1 MYDIVINK
9 KFLTLI
15 LGSFLWLSQ
24 FTQAAEINILSER
37 QEFLLRPFLDVFEEK
52 TGIKANVAYLKKG
65 SLERLKQQPAS
76 VDVLLT
82 VDIANLTAIADAGLF
97 QTIQSKVIEQNVP
110 ANYRDPKG
118 LWTALTARA
127 RVIYYSKERV
137 KASELS
143 TYEALGDSGNKHRVC
158 TRSGY
163 HKYNVALISS
173 MIAEHGVARTKT
185 WLLGM
190 KNNRGRKP
198 SGNDRGQVKAI
209 YHGQCD
215 VALGNTYYMGK
226 MLERE
231 DQHAWAASVGIYFPN
246 QSGRGTH
253 MNISGGAVI
262 KAAKNKASAV
272 KLLEFLS
279 GNLAQY
285 MYAQVNHEYPV
296 KSGIQFSRIVQGFGG
311 GQDGVKK
318 GVFRQDRRNL
328 AEIGRFRKQAI
339 KILDEVN
346 FDS

>member
-1 MYDIVINK
+1 
-9 KFLTLI
+9 
-15 LGSFLWLSQ
+15 
-24 FTQAAEINILSER
+24 
-37 QEFLLRPFLDVFEEK
+37 
-52 TGIKANVAYLKKG
+52 
-65 SLERLKQQPAS
+65 
-76 VDVLLT
+76 
-82 VDIANLTAIADAGLF
+82 
-97 QTIQSKVIEQNVP
+97 
-110 ANYRDPKG
+110 
-118 LWTALTARA
+118 
-127 RVIYYSKERV
+127 
-137 KASELS
+137 
-143 TYEALGDSGNKHRVC
+143 
-158 TRSGY
+158 
-163 HKYNVALISS
+163 
-173 MIAEHGVARTKT
+173 
-185 WLLGM
+185 
-190 KNNRGRKP
+190 
-198 SGNDRGQVKAI
+198 
-209 YHGQCD
+209 
-215 VALGNTYYMGK
+215 MGK

-231 DQHAWAASVGIYFPN
+231 DQRAWAASVGIYFPN

-328 AEIGRFRKQAI
+328 AEIGRYRKQAI

>member
-1 MYDIVINK
+1 MFNNK
-9 KFLTLI
+9 KIFTLI
-15 LGSFLWLSQ
+15 VGGLLWLPQ
-24 FTQAAEINILSER
+24 FALAAQVNILSER
-37 QEFLLRPFLDVFEEK
+37 QEFLLRPFLDVFEEQ
-52 TGIKANVAYLKKG
+52 TGIKVNVAYLKKG
-65 SLERLKQQPAS
+65 SLERLKQQPGS
-76 VDVLLT
+76 VDALLT
-82 VDIANLTAIADAGLF
+82 VDISNLTAIADAGLF
-97 QTIQSKVIEQNVP
+97 QPINSTVINQNVP
-110 ANYRDPKG
+110 ANYRDPND

-127 RVIYYSKERV
+127 RVIYYSRARV
-137 KASELS
+137 KTSELS
-143 TYEALGDSGNKHRVC
+143 TYEALGKSGSKQRVC

-173 MIAEHGVARTKT
+173 MIAEHGSATAKS
-185 WLLGM
+185 WLQGL

-209 YHGQCD
+209 FQGQCD

-231 DQHAWAASVGIYFPN
+231 DQRPWAAAVGIYFPN
-246 QSGRGTH
+246 QADRGTH
-253 MNISGGAVI
+253 MNISGGAVT
-262 KAAKNKASAV
+262 KAAKNAAEAV

-296 KSGIQFSRIVQGFGG
+296 KAGIGYSGIVQGFGG

-318 GVFRQDRRNL
+318 GVFKQDQRNL
-328 AEIGRFRKQAI
+328 AEIGRHRKQAI

-346 FDS
+346 FDN